1 MKEGKH
7 MYTIHDYH
15 NEPLT
20 KERIDY
26 LFSKLNKELC
36 KKYRK
41 MPKDFKADLY
51 VVGGA
56 CIVTQLRSRDSTTD
70 IDAMWQTGDDMRECI
85 NKVGDSEGLGHT
97 WCNCDFKRTKSYTSA
112 IITNSTVYKTYSR
125 LVVRMVKLD
134 LLLAMKLVSFRS
146 HKQTDREDCRNI
158 IKVFRQNGINVNTEY
173 IVNIV
178 KKYYGSIDVISDSAK
193 KFIGLR

>member
-1 MKEGKH
+1 
-7 MYTIHDYH
+7 MYTIQDYH

-97 WCNCDFKRTKSYTSA
+97 WCNCDFKRTKSYTNA

-134 LLLAMKLVSFRS
+134 LLLAMKLVAFRS
-146 HKQTDREDCRNI
+146 HKQTDMLDCMTI
-158 IKVFRQNGINVNTEY
+158 INLARSKGKLVNKNTIY
-173 IVNIV
+173 PLIH
-178 KKYYGSIDVISDSAK
+178 KYYGDIKILSDDAVN
-193 KFIGLR
+193 FIERL